1 MPLHPVYND
10 TGPDV
15 SNKKRQ
21 KLAQSCAGIAGLTA
35 GHTAGS
41 SHAGNGDKGPAH
53 ARGRR
58 SCRKPCTTAWCG
70 LCPQEKSRGKAGAR
84 AHGQK
89 RDQRTDRTDRTWDC
103 RRLAG
108 KGGDKGRPGQS
119 GSGTGVPANRGEA
132 GGEPLRDARLART
145 TKPVPCCSSGRTGGG
160 FAIFLSGGRSGDVSE
175 CFWMLPSAWSRDHCR
190 PGRISQNTP
199 TLLRNLF

>member
-21 KLAQSCAGIAGLTA
+21 TLAQSCAGIAGLTA
-35 GHTAGS
+35 G
-41 SHAGNGDKGPAH
+41 PPW
-53 ARGRR
+53 RR
-58 SCRKPCTTAWCG
+58 
-70 LCPQEKSRGKAGAR
+70 AGAR

-89 RDQRTDRTDRTWDC
+89 RDQRPGRPDRTWDC

-119 GSGTGVPANRGEA
+119 GSETGVPTNWGEV
-132 GGEPLRDARLART
+132 GGEPLRDAKQART
-145 TKPVPCCSSGRTGGG
+145 RKPAPGVPPGGQGTGLHYFCQAEGPEMFQNVSGCFRLLGAESTAGQ
-160 FAIFLSGGRSGDVSE
+160 AESARIRRRS
-175 CFWMLPSAWSRDHCR
+175 
-190 PGRISQNTP
+190 
-199 TLLRNLF
+199 

>member
-35 GHTAGS
+35 GH
-41 SHAGNGDKGPAH
+41 PW
-53 ARGRR
+53 RR
-58 SCRKPCTTAWCG
+58 
-70 LCPQEKSRGKAGAR
+70 AGAR

-89 RDQRTDRTDRTWDC
+89 RDQRPGRPGKTDRTCDC

-119 GSGTGVPANRGEA
+119 GSGTGVPTNWGGV
-132 GGEPLRDARLART
+132 GGEPLRDARQART
-145 TKPVPCCSSGRTGGG
+145 TKPVSWCSSGRTGDG
-160 FAIFLSGGRSGDVSE
+160 FAIFLSGGRPKDVSE
-175 CFWMLPSAWSRDHCR
+175 CFWMLPSAWSRDHYR

-199 TLLRNLF
+199 ALLRNIS